1 MSHRG
6 LHRRPPRP
14 SARWLVLLAALLI
27 AAGVSVWLL
36 TDRHTAPAALGRS
49 PSSRGIPPASPS
61 TRAAPPATSP
71 SNPQPKTG
79 RSPGTSG
86 RGTLVIHGAGDVN
99 VDPGYIPNLRVHGYA
114 WAWSGLGGLFKRDD
128 LTVVNLECAISDL
141 GSPVPKTFNFRCD
154 PAALSSM
161 RKAGVEVAN
170 QGNNHAYDYGAAAVV
185 DGRKNLVENHIAP
198 VGAGK
203 NSKEAL
209 SPALFDIKK
218 WKIAVVGFDKV
229 VDPYPTA
236 IAGPD
241 KPGTAAG
248 HDENA
253 MVEAVRAAAK
263 QSDIVVVDIHW
274 GVELDTRPRAGDVQL
289 AHRLID
295 AGADVIFGG
304 HSHRLQ
310 PMEMYKGRPIFYS
323 LGNFVWPRHSTAG
336 ATTAVA
342 EVIVSPKGRFRGRLI
357 PAFIEVS
364 GHPVLRG
371 V

>member
-1 MSHRG
+1 MSQGG
-6 LHRRPPRP
+6 LHRKPPRWP
-14 SARWLVLLAALLI
+14 IRWLAVVVGLLVV
-27 AAGVSVWLL
+27 AGVSVWLVPR
-36 TDRHTAPAALGRS
+36 RHTSAIAERGSSSPPRHSAPSSPS
-49 PSSRGIPPASPS
+49 PSSSSPTPSVGVGSPVPPERG
-61 TRAAPPATSP
+61 R
-71 SNPQPKTG
+71 
-79 RSPGTSG
+79 
-86 RGTLVIHGAGDVN
+86 LVIHGAGDVN

-114 WAWSGLGGLFKRDD
+114 WAWTGLGGLFKRDD
-128 LTVVNLECAISDL
+128 LTVINLECAISNL
-141 GSPVPKTFNFRCD
+141 GRPVPKTFNFRCD
-154 PAALSSM
+154 PAALPSM

-170 QGNNHAYDYGAAAVV
+170 QGNNHAYDYGPTAVV
-185 DGRKNLVENHIAP
+185 DGRRNLLKNDVAP

-209 SPALFDIKK
+209 SPALFEIDG

-229 VDPYPTA
+229 VDPWPTA
-236 IAGPD
+236 VAGPD

-248 HDENA
+248 HDEESMA
-253 MVEAVRAAAK
+253 EAVRAAREEA
-263 QSDIVVVDIHW
+263 DIVVVDIHW
-274 GVELDTRPRAGDVQL
+274 GVELDTKPRAGDVGL
-289 AHRLID
+289 AHRLIE

-310 PMEMYKGRPIFYS
+310 PMEVYRGRPVFYS

-342 EVIVSPKGRFRGRLI
+342 EVIVSPKGTFTGRLI

-371 V
+371 S

>member
-6 LHRRPPRP
+6 MHRRPSP
-14 SARWLVLLAALLI
+14 SSSRWLLALVVVLI
-27 AAGVSVWLL
+27 VSGVSVRLL
-36 TDRHTAPAALGRS
+36 TNRATSPGAQQAS
-49 PSSRGIPPASPS
+49 PSSPPISSRPTS
-61 TRAAPPATSP
+61 RSTSP
-71 SNPQPKTG
+71 SSAAISPPSTG
-79 RSPGTSG
+79 PSPTRQGK
-86 RGTLVIHGAGDVN
+86 LVIHGAGDVN
-99 VDPGYIPNLRVHGYA
+99 VDPGYIPNFRVHGYA

-128 LTVVNLECAISDL
+128 LTVVNLECAISNV
-141 GSPVPKTFNFRCD
+141 GTAVPKSFNFRCD
-154 PAALSSM
+154 PAALPSM

-170 QGNNHAYDYGAAAVV
+170 QANNHAYDYGPAAVV
-185 DGRKNLVENHIAP
+185 DGRKNLLKNHIAP

-203 NSKEAL
+203 NEEEAL
-209 SPALFDIKK
+209 SAALFDVKG

-229 VDPYPTA
+229 VDPWPTA
-236 IAGPD
+236 VAGPD

-253 MVEAVRAAAK
+253 MVAAVRAASK
-263 QSDIVVVDIHW
+263 QADIVVVDIHW
-274 GVELDTRPRAGDVQL
+274 GVELDTRPRTNDVRL

-310 PMEMYKGRPIFYS
+310 PMGVYRGRPIFYS
-323 LGNFVWPRHSTAG
+323 LGNFVWPRNSTAG

-342 EVIVSPKGRFRGRLI
+342 EVIVSPKGTFKGRLI

-364 GHPVLRG
+364 GHPVLRAT
-371 V
+371 